1 MPDERELDVP
11 AGRDAVVVQA
21 RRHTWVELLGPHG
34 EQSRDASGAPQMTF
48 GVTTGHHVVQTDGEL
63 VRVAAQRLR
72 APDGLALDDPGAAGV
87 LRVSAD
93 APDQHAVDGVGEL
106 PADGTSSCTIAIEKL
121 DPAGAPLHR
130 ERDDDEVFVR
140 TTGGTLQDDRGR
152 RVRSVRLRN
161 GRAEV
166 RLVSEPVPRLVT
178 VEVLAAPPLSGAS
191 VRVEFV

>member
-1 MPDERELDVP
+1 VADERELEVP
-11 AGRDAVVVQA
+11 RGKDAIVVRA
-21 RRHTWVELLGPHG
+21 RRHTWVDVLGPHG
-34 EQSRDASGAPQMTF
+34 ERTRDASGAPQATF
-48 GVTTGHHVVQTDGEL
+48 GATPGHHVVQTDGEL

-72 APDGLALDDPGAAGV
+72 APGGLALDDPDAAGV

-121 DPAGAPLHR
+121 DLAGAPLLR
-130 ERDDDEVFVR
+130 KRDDDEVFVR
-140 TTGGTLQDDRGR
+140 TTGGTLQDGRGR
-152 RVRSVRLRN
+152 RVRSLRLRN
-161 GRAEV
+161 GQAEV

-178 VEVLAAPPLSGAS
+178 VEVLAAPPLAGAS